1 MPGFLGLDLR
11 RAKVQAPGPAW
22 LVALLLALLAL
33 GGCTSSAD
41 TSRRPAPALV
51 GELLDGGSYD
61 LAAHRGEVVVVN
73 FWASWCAPCRAEI
86 GDLEATFAAT
96 KDRGVSFVGV
106 DIRDPDKDKAR
117 AFVEGRTSYPSVY
130 DPAGRLSIGF
140 GEFGATSIP
149 ATVVVD
155 RQGRVAHVFREPIR
169 RADLEPVVAG
179 IAAEPGAQ

>member
-1 MPGFLGLDLR
+1 MPGFLGLELR
-11 RAKVQAPGPAW
+11 RPKVQAPGPAR
-22 LVALLLALLAL
+22 LIALLLALIAL
-33 GGCTSSAD
+33 GGCTSGGD
-41 TSRRPAPALV
+41 PERRPAPALV

-86 GDLEATFAAT
+86 ADLEATFVAT
-96 KDRGVSFVGV
+96 RDLGVSFVGV
-106 DIRDPDKDKAR
+106 DIRDPDKDKAH

-140 GEFGATSIP
+140 GEFGATTIP

-155 RQGRVAHVFREPIR
+155 RLGRVAHVFRVPVR
-169 RADLEPVVAG
+169 RADLEPVVAQ